1 MEPHF
6 NSDIETSDQQHIY
19 NPDMLKTWAR
29 TTVLRELLTDT
40 LSVKLSPEDIAYF
53 CLQAESYQIV
63 ICEDY
68 DNSKSAA
75 PYSFADLL
83 KVTNKDNSI
92 FEHIKTDNHDVV
104 LLKGSLGSKRLADF
118 VEHFKKQTPQEG
130 SLLGSI
136 FLAYGRPVSSLE
148 DLHFS
153 YEDALT
159 LLERRFFC
167 AKNQHTLGYH
177 ALSNISSTPPHKY
190 KSPTLDDDV
199 VTMQV
204 TRLIGYIQSYNRNMV
219 TEMLARLGT
228 SLSGVSDDILS
239 VQLFLIDFYLH
250 IKEQVSRNYAHV
262 EIPFKGNSAAI
273 KYITGCNYLY
283 EIMDFLSD
291 QFEIIMQ
298 AIGNPS
304 RETILDDVLFY
315 IDHNFMHNIKLETI
329 APLFGYNSAYLGKL
343 FSKTVG
349 ESFNTYI
356 DHKRIEYSKK
366 LLLENRLKVY
376 EIAQQSGYKN
386 VDYFHKK
393 FKKYVGISPAEYRK
407 QTRP

>member
-1 MEPHF
+1 MEPLF
-6 NSDIETSDQQHIY
+6 DSDMKHSAQQHTY
-19 NPDMLKTWAR
+19 NPDMLMTWAR
-29 TTVLRELLTDT
+29 TTVLRELLTGT
-40 LSVKLSPEDIAYF
+40 LSVNLSPEDIADF
-53 CLQAESYQIV
+53 RLQAESYQIV
-63 ICEDY
+63 ICEDF
-68 DNSKSAA
+68 NSSKSSA

-92 FEHIKTDNHDVV
+92 FEHIKAGSHDVV
-104 LLKGSLGSKRLADF
+104 LLKGSLGSKRLEDF
-118 VEHFKKQTPQEG
+118 VEHFKKQNPQEG
-130 SLLGSI
+130 SPLGSI

-148 DLHFS
+148 NLHFS
-153 YEDALT
+153 YEDALA
-159 LLERRFFC
+159 LLRRRFFC

-177 ALSNISSTPPHKY
+177 ALSIIPSTPPHKY
-190 KSPTLDDDV
+190 KSLTLDDEA
-199 VTMQV
+199 VTKQV

-219 TEMLARLGT
+219 TEMLARLET
-228 SLSGVSDDILS
+228 SLSGVSDDI
-239 VQLFLIDFYLH
+239 VAIKLFLIDLYLYIKDH
-250 IKEQVSRNYAHV
+250 ISHNYTHV
-262 EIPFKGNSAAI
+262 EIPFEGNSAAI
-273 KYITGCNYLY
+273 KYIASCNYLY

-315 IDHNFMHNIKLETI
+315 IDHNYMHNIKLETI
-329 APLFGYNSAYLGKL
+329 ALLFGYNSAYLGKI

-393 FKKYVGISPAEYRK
+393 FKKYVGKSPAEYRK
-407 QTRP
+407 QARP

>member
-1 MEPHF
+1 MEPLF
-6 NSDIETSDQQHIY
+6 DSDMKHSDQQHTY
-19 NPDMLKTWAR
+19 SPDMLMPWAR
-29 TTVLRELLTDT
+29 TTVLRELLTGT
-40 LSVKLSPEDIAYF
+40 LSVKLLPEDIAYF
-53 CLQAESYQIV
+53 RLQAESYQIV

-68 DNSKSAA
+68 NNSKSAA

-92 FEHIKTDNHDVV
+92 FEHIKTGRHDVV

-118 VEHFKKQTPQEG
+118 VEHFKRQRPQEG
-130 SLLGSI
+130 SPLGSI

-148 DLHFS
+148 NLHFS
-153 YEDALT
+153 YEDALA

-167 AKNQHTLGYH
+167 AMDQHALGYH
-177 ALSNISSTPPHKY
+177 ALPHNPSTPPHK
-190 KSPTLDDDV
+190 SITLENGMIADYTV
-199 VTMQV
+199 
-204 TRLIGYIQSYNRNMV
+204 RLLGYIQSYNWNMV
-219 TEMLARLGT
+219 TEILAKLET
-228 SLSGVSDDILS
+228 NLSRVSDDI
-239 VQLFLIDFYLH
+239 VAIRLFLIDLYLQIKDH
-250 IKEQVSRNYAHV
+250 ISHNYTLV
-262 EIPFKGNSAAI
+262 EIPFEGNSAAI
-273 KYITGCNYLY
+273 KYIAGCNYLY
-283 EIMDFLSD
+283 EIMDFLSE

-329 APLFGYNSAYLGKL
+329 APLFGYNSAYLGKI
-343 FSKTVG
+343 FNKTIG
-349 ESFNTYI
+349 ENFNAYI

-366 LLLENRLKVY
+366 LLMENRLKVY